1 MSYFFQNSLTRENE
15 HFEHIDS
22 AAILSLQK
30 GSAAWDWISIFAC
43 SPKVNSDPLIYIF
56 HPSIDSIP
64 VNSFKQEGSP
74 TPKANF
80 FHYIQLTLIMS
91 SVGSGSLLCQVTD
104 PKPVSYLEHCIDMVH
119 TTSDKPISRTFQGF
133 FKDKLQFAGTKNYST
148 NQHSL
153 TLFWTPYWLKHVM
166 ESFTILT
173 SSAMVDHIILNY
185 FPQQHFQNDWVWLTI
200 ASEVQK

>member
-43 SPKVNSDPLIYIF
+43 SPKVNSDPLIHIF

-133 FKDKLQFAGTKNYST
+133 FQDKSQFSGTKNYST

-153 TLFWTPYWLKHVM
+153 TLF
-166 ESFTILT
+166 
-173 SSAMVDHIILNY
+173 
-185 FPQQHFQNDWVWLTI
+185 
-200 ASEVQK
+200 